1 MCLGFATLQPRM
13 PKVYVTYD
21 LEESGPAKPHEVY
34 HGAHETPF
42 DAQEVLSWS
51 VGEFKRGW
59 GRDVYGVLISYIPFG
74 PGALLTRQELF
85 EVPANAQ
92 NVQVH
97 LGEVPD
103 NYLKGLQSAA

>member
-1 MCLGFATLQPRM
+1 MS
-13 PKVYVTYD
+13 KVYVTYD
-21 LEESGPAKPHEVY
+21 LEESGPVQPYEVY
-34 HGAHETPF
+34 HGAHEVPI
-42 DAQEVLSWS
+42 DAQDVLSWS

-59 GRDVYGVLISYIPFG
+59 GRDVYGVRISFIPSGIG
-74 PGALLTRQELF
+74 PRLPRQELF

-103 NYLKGLQSAA
+103 DYMKGLQSAA